1 MHLRCPECQTR
12 YEISPTS
19 IPEGGARVRCP
30 RCRTVFGVARPAA
43 EPSLSAAGVGVAG
56 FERIHAVPGDAA
68 PADSAPAELAL
79 EAREPNL
86 AANAAPSTDPTD
98 SADESVEVDQAGG
111 SEAAWGHDPQ
121 PGPGSNG
128 HLQPMEAQMDEVEV
142 SPVAPSDLGEAASNR
157 PAAEPDAGL
166 VRRPRLPGSGGRPV
180 PAAAHAVTPGA
191 PVEAD
196 VARRIARALVSE
208 VLLARREMR
217 NEALREGL
225 LLARLG
231 PAILEAWDRYRER
244 VGAPIAEGTRFF
256 HEAVNDILGEGQ
268 LIL

>member
-12 YEISPTS
+12 YEIAPTS

-43 EPSLSAAGVGVAG
+43 APALAAAGVAATGLDELPVATG
-56 FERIHAVPGDAA
+56 DPALAELSRGAGAPDMTADAA
-68 PADSAPAELAL
+68 PS
-79 EAREPNL
+79 R
-86 AANAAPSTDPTD
+86 DPTD
-98 SADESVEVDQAGG
+98 SADDPVEIDRAMGAEERGREPQA
-111 SEAAWGHDPQ
+111 D
-121 PGPGSNG
+121 PGSNG
-128 HLQPMEAQMDEVEV
+128 HLQPIEVPLDEAEEDSAAQTGLDE
-142 SPVAPSDLGEAASNR
+142 APSNH
-157 PAAEPDAGL
+157 PAAGSGAGV
-166 VRRPRLPGSGGRPV
+166 VRRPRRPGSGGRPV
-180 PAAAHAVTPGA
+180 PAAANTVTPGA

-217 NEALREGL
+217 NEALRDGL

-231 PAILEAWDRYRER
+231 PAILDAWDRYRER
-244 VGAPIAEGTRFF
+244 VGAPIAEETRFF

>member
-43 EPSLSAAGVGVAG
+43 EPSLSAAGAGVAG
-56 FERIHAVPGDAA
+56 FEQIQAVT
-68 PADSAPAELAL
+68 ADPAPAELAL
-79 EAREPNL
+79 EAREPDL
-86 AANAAPSTDPTD
+86 AAYAAPGTDRND
-98 SADESVEVDQAGG
+98 AEDNSVEVDQPGR
-111 SEAAWGHDPQ
+111 SEAWGHDLQ

-128 HLQPMEAQMDEVEV
+128 HLQPMEAQVNEVEE

-180 PAAAHAVTPGA
+180 PAAAHTVTPGA

-208 VLLARREMR
+208 VLLARREVR